1 MYRKTLIIRTCA
13 IGDFVLNLPALAA
26 LQKIDPDARLTLV
39 GNAAALELAR
49 KFVAV
54 DAIYSIEQPPWS
66 RLFYEPIPDLA
77 FDEAVVW
84 MKNPIVADNLR
95 LSGVPN
101 VIRRDPFPAFGHASD
116 HLLRGLNLSRP
127 DLPDL
132 WNAATTGIVIHD
144 GSGSRKKN
152 WPYYSE
158 LMRRVDEAEAMPQDL
173 PLLELARYLCGCRAF
188 VGNDSGI
195 THLAAYLGC
204 PTIALFGPTDPRVWG
219 PIGRRSHIIWKTKLE
234 DISVNEVVLA
244 IQAGQGFC
252 RGGL

>member
-1 MYRKTLIIRTCA
+1 MIIRTCA

-77 FDEAVVW
+77 FDQAVVW

-116 HLLRGLNLSRP
+116 QLLRGLNLPRP

-132 WNAATTGIVIHD
+132 WNAATTGIVT
-144 GSGSRKKN
+144 GTASSN
-152 WPYYSE
+152 
-158 LMRRVDEAEAMPQDL
+158 
-173 PLLELARYLCGCRAF
+173 AF
-188 VGNDSGI
+188 VELYRVAPDPSGFGEGMSFVASTVSNGAGNWTINLGAGLTKGGYTVGKLRVYD
-195 THLAAYLGC
+195 LRDVAAS
-204 PTIALFGPTDPRVWG
+204 PSPR
-219 PIGRRSHIIWKTKLE
+219 P
-234 DISVNEVVLA
+234 
-244 IQAGQGFC
+244 
-252 RGGL
+252 